1 MFEILDFFIFLYL
14 LEEEEEEEE
23 KRDISIIVQMQWI
36 FQMFQDKN
44 KLCSIL
50 FDSFFS
56 ALNITN
62 EWSTDNGCF

>member
-14 LEEEEEEEE
+14 LEEEEEEE
-23 KRDISIIVQMQWI
+23 KRDISIIVQMQRI

-62 EWSTDNGCF
+62 ESTDNGCF